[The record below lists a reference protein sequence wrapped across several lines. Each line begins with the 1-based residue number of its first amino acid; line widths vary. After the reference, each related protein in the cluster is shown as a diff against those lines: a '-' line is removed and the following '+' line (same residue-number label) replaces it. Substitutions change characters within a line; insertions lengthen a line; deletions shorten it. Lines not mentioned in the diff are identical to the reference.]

1 MTQSIQNDTNLYFAI
16 IPTDY
21 LELDNDYL
29 IEIDPILVTT
39 TNVEKHQHLYKRFA
53 TNINDKTL
61 GCSFLWDS
69 FTELHYQINHYEMQ
83 KEFTIIVIQ
92 GYKEIIKQSDFRVS
106 SYNDLLLLAKYIKQ
120 DHMQQNDTPKKYYR
134 KIKPNNRCVYRNL
147 KTNRFLDSSYRY
159 YKMKDAQADLDEWT
173 DETSHVHIHL
183 KKHTKEYKCNAFTG
197 RPYRTYAANNW
208 KYRNKCKR
216 QWQKHQKEAKL
227 WTPEQPKNNNN
238 IQYTNVKP
246 TKDNTIV
253 FNGGT
258 AQYNE
263 KIVTSGTLVFSPWL
277 PQLGVMELLSVD
289 NPYTNETDWIVNRN
303 HSALPAENL
312 QLQVINNHDD
322 IHFDE
327 WADIELNSV
336 AGSDYDWTAWPEQYQ
351 PKMPTIM

>member
-1 MTQSIQNDTNLYFAI
+1 MTHSIKNDTDLYFAVI
-16 IPTDY
+16 QTECLD
-21 LELDNDYL
+21 LDNDYF
-29 IEIDPILVTT
+29 IRIAPTLVTT
-39 TNVEKHQHLYKRFA
+39 KNVEKIQHLYKRFA
-53 TNINDKTL
+53 TNSNDKSL
-61 GCSFLWDS
+61 GYSFLWDPVNDL
-69 FTELHYQINHYEMQ
+69 EYQINHYALQ

-92 GYKEIIKQSDFRVS
+92 GYKEVINRSDLRVS

-120 DHMQQNDTPKKYYR
+120 DHNQQDDKPNKYYR
-134 KIKPNNRCVYRNL
+134 KIKPNNRYVYRNL

-173 DETSHVHIHL
+173 AEASHVHLHL

-197 RPYRTYAANNW
+197 RPYRTYAGNNW

-216 QWQKHQKEAKL
+216 QWQTHQKDAKL
-227 WTPEQPKNNNN
+227 WTPDEPERNTN
-238 IQYTNVKP
+238 IQYTSVKP

-253 FNGGT
+253 FDCGT
-258 AQYNE
+258 AQYNGQTL
-263 KIVTSGTLVFSPWL
+263 TSGTLVFSPWL
-277 PQLGVMELLSVD
+277 PHLGVMELLSIN

-303 HSALPAENL
+303 HSAIPAENL
-312 QLQVINNHDD
+312 QLQVINNQDA

-336 AGSDYDWTAWPEQYQ
+336 AGSDYDWTTWPEEYQ